1 MHVGVVRSLF
11 AGLAQL
17 ALVVLPISTNAAP
30 PQGTTISNEARE
42 LLEATTTRTG
52 PGVVVLITRGDSVL
66 FRGARGAANIELGV
80 ALSSNHVFHIASI
93 TKMFTA
99 AMIMKL
105 AEMGKLSLDDP
116 LARFLPDFPG
126 AEGMTIRQLLSHTAG
141 ISDSTAPKDMQP
153 GFSRRDVDMA
163 TLVGEIAKRPRAF
176 APGVDQAYSNAGY
189 VLLGAVIEKITGE
202 PWHAAIK
209 EQLLDPLGLKHT
221 GYGLASS
228 VISGR
233 IAGYTTDTPDHSVRN
248 APYISMTIPASAGG
262 LVSTVDDLRSW
273 MRALT
278 SGRVVSDASYRQM
291 ITPVIPP
298 GVTPSHPYGLGMY
311 AWKVRSETMI
321 GHIGQINGF
330 AAVLAYLPSRDIII
344 VALSNDDNFD
354 AQNFGRRL
362 AAIAL
367 SRPYPIVVG
376 VPIATD
382 DLKAFSGA
390 YQEGPAVRLLLS
402 KDGKLYTRRGSGN
415 IVPLQMTADGQLH
428 FVPDELSYFVPVR
441 DSAGSVVRLD
451 NYEHGEGPPRP
462 LPRIPTVDQ
471 GQR

>member
-1 MHVGVVRSLF
+1 
-11 AGLAQL
+11 
-17 ALVVLPISTNAAP
+17 
-30 PQGTTISNEARE
+30 
-42 LLEATTTRTG
+42 
-52 PGVVVLITRGDSVL
+52 
-66 FRGARGAANIELGV
+66 
-80 ALSSNHVFHIASI
+80 
-93 TKMFTA
+93 
-99 AMIMKL
+99 
-105 AEMGKLSLDDP
+105 
-116 LARFLPDFPG
+116 
-126 AEGMTIRQLLSHTAG
+126 
-141 ISDSTAPKDMQP
+141 
-153 GFSRRDVDMA
+153 
-163 TLVGEIAKRPRAF
+163 
-176 APGVDQAYSNAGY
+176 
-189 VLLGAVIEKITGE
+189 
-202 PWHAAIK
+202 
-209 EQLLDPLGLKHT
+209 
-221 GYGLASS
+221 
-228 VISGR
+228 
-233 IAGYTTDTPDHSVRN
+233 
-248 APYISMTIPASAGG
+248 
-262 LVSTVDDLRSW
+262 
-273 MRALT
+273 
-278 SGRVVSDASYRQM
+278 
-291 ITPVIPP
+291 
-298 GVTPSHPYGLGMY
+298 
-311 AWKVRSETMI
+311 MI